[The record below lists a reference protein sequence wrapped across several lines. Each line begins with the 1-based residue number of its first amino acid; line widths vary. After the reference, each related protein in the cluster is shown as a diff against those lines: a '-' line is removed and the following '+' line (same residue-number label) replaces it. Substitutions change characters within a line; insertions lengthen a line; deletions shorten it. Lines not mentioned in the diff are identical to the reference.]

1 MKINAFLE
9 EKGPFSNNPE
19 VLQDYQDN
27 VDDTVMDTVTMRG
40 YKEGLENRLAFHMEQ
55 LNMINVTE
63 IRKQRLQ
70 MVLEEAKIKGDTF

>member
-1 MKINAFLE
+1 MREREKIHAFLE
-9 EKGPFSNNPE
+9 EKGPFSNNPD

-40 YKEGLENRLAFHMEQ
+40 DKEGLENCMAFNMEQ
-55 LNMINVTE
+55 LNTINVTE

-70 MVLEEAKIKGDTF
+70 MVQDEAKI